1 MKENKAASHTSYTQA
16 KGDRICEL
24 LLEGESLE
32 SVLKRKGMP
41 SYRLFMYWLAGER
54 IAPEEASALVQ
65 KYARAREL
73 ADDRA
78 FDSMVQRVKD
88 TPKDRESVQLMRLQ
102 IDTEKWTLARK
113 RPKKYGER
121 LDVTVDASSLQPPQ
135 VIVQIV
141 NAQQPKQLEDVEDA
155 EIIVTNGE
163 KPPPDDGKHDKTPR
177 LTD

>member
-1 MKENKAASHTSYTQA
+1 MS
-16 KGDRICEL
+16 
-24 LLEGESLE
+24 
-32 SVLKRKGMP
+32 P
-41 SYRLFMYWLAGER
+41 SGIDTRAR
-54 IAPEEASALVQ
+54 DAASALVQ

-141 NAQQPKQLEDVEDA
+141 NAPQPKQIEDA
-155 EIIVTNGE
+155 EYTVSNGE
-163 KPPPDDGKHDKTPR
+163 ETANGGDGIQLLKGGIKDK
-177 LTD
+177 D

>member
-65 KYARAREL
+65 KYARARRKSRQFERPGEWCVRGSQ
-73 ADDRA
+73 A
-78 FDSMVQRVKD
+78 
-88 TPKDRESVQLMRLQ
+88 
-102 IDTEKWTLARK
+102 ARWC
-113 RPKKYGER
+113 GE
-121 LDVTVDASSLQPPQ
+121 D
-135 VIVQIV
+135 
-141 NAQQPKQLEDVEDA
+141 
-155 EIIVTNGE
+155 
-163 KPPPDDGKHDKTPR
+163 
-177 LTD
+177 

>member
-1 MKENKAASHTSYTQA
+1 MGSSYTREKA
-16 KGDRICEL
+16 DRICEL
-24 LLEGESLE
+24 ILEGESLE

-54 IAPEEASALVQ
+54 IPAEEAPSLVQ

-141 NAQQPKQLEDVEDA
+141 NAPRPKQLEDVEDA
-155 EIIVTNGE
+155 EYTVDGE
-163 KPPPDDGKHDKTPR
+163 EPPTE
-177 LTD
+177 